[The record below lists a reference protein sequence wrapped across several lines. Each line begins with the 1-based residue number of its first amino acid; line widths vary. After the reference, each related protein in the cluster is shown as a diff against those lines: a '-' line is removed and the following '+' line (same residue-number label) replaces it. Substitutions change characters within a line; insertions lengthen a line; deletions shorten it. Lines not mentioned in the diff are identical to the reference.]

1 MSELGA
7 LLRKAREERGYTLDD
22 IQELTKIRK
31 RYLEAI
37 ESGDYR
43 VLPGNFYVRAFV
55 KNYSEAVGL
64 DADEV
69 LRYYQH
75 EVPSVAQAEQSNEPL
90 PARKPQRMK
99 SPASEKLGKV
109 GFNLLMWSFLI
120 LIVAVVWYY
129 ALNNNTDSPQKVGN
143 EPFTD
148 ETDSPQSGGGVTDN
162 ATAGE
167 ETPTATAEP
176 TPEPSTAPATVTLSG
191 NSGSVDTYDIGPA
204 GIARKVELK
213 LAGRTW
219 LEVYEG
225 SNKSGKRLYYANASK
240 DDVLTYELTGNIY
253 IRTGRA
259 DYTEITVNGVI
270 VPDGDNGGTKSLL
283 LRPLTEAIG
292 EE

>member
-7 LLRKAREERGYTLDD
+7 MLRKAREERNLSLDD

-75 EVPSVAQAEQSNEPL
+75 EVPAVAQAEQSNEPL
-90 PARKPQRMK
+90 PARKPQRIK

-129 ALNNNTDSPQKVGN
+129 ALNNNTDSPEKVGN
-143 EPFTD
+143 TPFTD
-148 ETDSPQSGGGVTDN
+148 ETNSPQSGGGDNDVTS
-162 ATAGE
+162 GE
-167 ETPTATAEP
+167 QTPTATVNP
-176 TPEPSTAPATVTLSG
+176 TPVPTPVPATVTLSG
-191 NSGSVDTYDIGPA
+191 NSDSVDTYDIGPA
-204 GIARKVELK
+204 GILRKVELR

-240 DDVLTYELTGNIY
+240 DDVLTYDLSGNIY

-259 DYTEITVNGVI
+259 DYTEITVDGVL
-270 VPDGDNGGTKSLL
+270 VPDGDRGGSKSLL
-283 LRPLTEAIG
+283 LRPLTDASG

>member
-75 EVPSVAQAEQSNEPL
+75 EVPAVAQAEQSSEPL

-129 ALNNNTDSPQKVGN
+129 ALNNNTDSPEKVGN
-143 EPFTD
+143 TPFTD
-148 ETDSPQSGGGVTDN
+148 ETDSPQSGGGTTD
-162 ATAGE
+162 APAGE
-167 ETPTATAEP
+167 VTPAATVEP
-176 TPEPSTAPATVTLSG
+176 TPEPTPVPATVTLSG

-204 GIARKVELK
+204 GVTRKVELK
-213 LAGRTW
+213 LTGRTW

-225 SNKSGKRLYYANASK
+225 SNKNGKRLYYANASK
-240 DDVLTYELTGNIY
+240 DEALNYDLTGNIY

-259 DYTEITVNGVI
+259 DYTEITVDGVL
-270 VPDGDNGGTKSLL
+270 VPDGDRGGSKSLL
-283 LRPLTEAIG
+283 LRPLTETSG